1 VNIPKVGDVV
11 RVTTRHRN
19 YYIYT
24 YKEQPFVEYTY
35 EGTVLPP
42 MKGDKVDTFNMTG
55 DERMRQRNIAMGN
68 VVKLE
73 YVRGKGTAAQ
83 VRAFR
88 VKSTD
93 KKKVYLV
100 TLIGNKVECNCT
112 GFTYRHKCK
121 HADAVKRKYA
131 K

>member
-1 VNIPKVGDVV
+1 MNIPQVGNVV

-42 MKGDKVDTFNMTG
+42 MKGDKPDTFNMTG
-55 DERMRQRNIAMGN
+55 DERMRSRNIAMSK

-73 YVRGKGTAAQ
+73 YIKGKGLASK

-88 VKSTD
+88 VRSTD
-93 KKKVYLV
+93 KKKEYLV
-100 TLIGNKVECNCT
+100 TVIGNKAECNCT
-112 GFTYRHKCK
+112 GYQFRHKCK
-121 HADAVKRKYA
+121 HSAAVLA
-131 K
+131 KLK

>member
-1 VNIPKVGDVV
+1 VNIPNVGAVV

-24 YKEQPFVEYTY
+24 AKEQPFVEYTH
-35 EGTVLPP
+35 EGTVLPF
-42 MKGDKVDTFNMTG
+42 MKGDKPGTFNMTG
-55 DERMRQRNIAMGN
+55 DERMRSRNIAMSN

-73 YVRGKGTAAQ
+73 YVKGKGTESK
-83 VRAFR
+83 VRAFH

-100 TLIGNKVECNCT
+100 TAIGNKVECNCT
-112 GFTYRHKCK
+112 GFTYRRKCK
-121 HADAVKRKYA
+121 HADAVRA
-131 K
+131 KLK